1 MKSENETEGQP
12 QVGSD
17 DGLGL
22 GGTVLEALVK
32 LSKTIN
38 DCEQSL
44 IVAERLKARGRWKAE
59 WDGELTSTRE
69 KLASTLRE
77 RDWLEGAISRAS
89 VALSQPNTTLS
100 HEEGGKEQL

>member
-1 MKSENETEGQP
+1 MHNTIEIPQP
-12 QVGSD
+12 AD

-22 GGTVLEALVK
+22 GGTVLEALAK

-38 DCEQSL
+38 DCEHSL
-44 IVAERLKARGRWKAE
+44 IIAERLKAGGRWKAE

-77 RDWLEGAISRAS
+77 RDWLEGAISRNS
-89 VALSQPNTTLS
+89 VALSQPNA
-100 HEEGGKEQL
+100 